1 MCLRMCLPCFSG
13 HTLKKVWDA
22 QIGLYF
28 LRTQSWGWNIGLD
41 LGKVRGRGLI

>member
-28 LRTQSWGWNIGLD
+28 FKDTKLGLEHWT
-41 LGKVRGRGLI
+41 